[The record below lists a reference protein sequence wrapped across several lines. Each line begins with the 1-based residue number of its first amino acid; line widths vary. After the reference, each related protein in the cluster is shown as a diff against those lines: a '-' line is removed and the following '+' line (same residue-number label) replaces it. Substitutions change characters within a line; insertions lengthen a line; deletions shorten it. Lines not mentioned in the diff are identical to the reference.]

1 MKRPASPPTGTRASR
16 VAIALAWLA
25 CVVVPAHGASVPMQ
39 FRHLTAEDGLSQNTV
54 TSILQDRQG
63 FVWLGTAGGLDQY
76 DGTLIRHFLPVRG
89 DEHSLPGS
97 VIEAVREDAQGDL
110 WLAVKDAGVAHFN
123 RRTEI
128 FQGYTHNSEDS
139 SSLSSDNVSDVALTA
154 DGNLWVAHLD
164 TGLDLLNPRTG
175 TSLHLRHDE
184 HQPASLADDHVN
196 ALAIDRNGQ
205 LWVATH
211 SGLDRWDPVSR
222 RFTHFQPDASREGQV
237 PGRNVTALYVDREGV
252 LWAGFAGEGRF
263 SRFDSDS
270 QRFVSYRLPAE
281 QFATTFLEDTDG
293 RLWVGTTHGLV
304 LLDRL
309 SGTLTRYE
317 RDLSDLNSLSDN
329 DIKSLYQDRS
339 GLLWIGTTDGGVNLW
354 NPRSWLLGHEH
365 PAWLQGTYAIAFA
378 AADAGR
384 LWVGSQGAGLQRFD
398 PVTHASE
405 PVDAIYHRAHVLPDQ
420 RIMALYSDGP
430 KSLWVGTMTHGLQ
443 HLTAAGIAESYRA
456 SAGGALDFASLGNDG
471 VMALLGT
478 RDGRLWVGTF
488 GGGLSIVDPRAQRVV
503 RAGAADPA
511 FFRARVSALAE
522 DARGIVWAG
531 TDGQGLLALTREGEI
546 LGHWRHDKTNP
557 QSLAS
562 NTIYAL
568 SVDAA
573 GTLWVGTDSGGLDHF
588 IGAPENP
595 AAVRFENR
603 AMSSGLPGNAIF
615 GIEGDAAGGLWLS
628 GSRGLVRLQP
638 DTGQLR
644 LFHRGQGL
652 QGEEF
657 NYSAHYRLPDGR
669 LVFGGSNGFNLF
681 DPTRVMAIPASQ
693 PRLALTSVTIKGQP
707 AVLGG
712 PLATLNQLTLSY
724 RDDVVSF
731 GVACLDFTSPAKNQY
746 QYRLQGFDKEW
757 TTSPVGQRATY
768 TNLDAG
774 HYVFQARALA
784 ADGVAS
790 RDVFALPLQVKAAP
804 WRSMDAYA
812 TYATGIALCL
822 LLWYRAQQRKLRRA
836 AEQGARLEKEVQLR
850 TVELKKSNE
859 ELLRLSRAK
868 SDFLARMSHEIRTPM
883 NGILGMTALLL
894 RSELNPLQSR
904 HASTVHRSAHS
915 LMSLLNDTLDLAK
928 VEAGKLELEHAP
940 FDLNNVMA
948 EAVETFAAQ
957 AAAKGLEL
965 MAGPAPNLEHAVVGD
980 ALRLRQVLLNLI
992 GNAIKFTATGAI
1004 SVFAEATP
1012 TQDGRVELSLSV
1024 RDSGIG
1030 MTRDVVE
1037 RIFDPFSQADEST
1050 TRRFGGTGLG
1060 LSICREFIDLMG
1072 GRLEVQSTPGVGSA
1086 FTATISLALG
1096 DLLPVTTVSLPW
1108 PVAFYTRLPRLA
1120 QAVERHTRRLG
1131 VELEL
1136 PDMSDLATLGTDAKA
1151 EPRVILID
1159 ADSAA
1164 AELAALC
1171 ARGLPPALR
1180 GRVLLLGRDAHAMVQ
1195 ALLGDGHEGCAL
1207 DKPLRLEAL
1216 QAQLERL
1223 AVPGE
1228 VPVAA
1233 AGPSC
1238 APAQAEFAPLH
1249 GHVLVVEDN
1258 EVNAAVIEGM
1268 LNELGCSH
1276 VTVTRGPQ
1284 ALLRATTERFDAVL
1298 LDMHMPGMDGQATAS
1313 LLRRT
1318 PQGLAGLP
1326 IIACTADPAQ
1336 THRARCLDAGMA
1348 DFISKPVTLQALHAV
1363 LARWLSRPAVPSARP
1378 TPSVTTPA
1386 GLTQLAQHSTGLMAR
1401 VHGLFLSQL
1410 REQAPVIATALEQGD
1425 RATVKSCCHS
1435 LKSSAAHVGETALA
1449 ALATRLEAL
1458 ARDGNDGLLRELTPL
1473 FHEAVA
1479 TACDH
1484 IDAQLRKQ
1492 SA

>member
-97 VIEAVREDAQGDL
+97 VIEAVHEDAQGDL

-1060 LSICREFIDLMG
+1060 LSICREFVDLMG

-1086 FTATISLALG
+1086 FTATISL
-1096 DLLPVTTVSLPW
+1096 
-1108 PVAFYTRLPRLA
+1108 
-1120 QAVERHTRRLG
+1120 
-1131 VELEL
+1131 
-1136 PDMSDLATLGTDAKA
+1136 
-1151 EPRVILID
+1151 
-1159 ADSAA
+1159 
-1164 AELAALC
+1164 
-1171 ARGLPPALR
+1171 
-1180 GRVLLLGRDAHAMVQ
+1180 
-1195 ALLGDGHEGCAL
+1195 AL

-1401 VHGLFLSQL
+1401 VHGLFLAQL